1 MTFYETNIHAFAK
14 LIATKPQLFTNVS
27 PTELLHLV
35 NTYQDNPKALSEAIL
50 TWCQNRAPLPQTLTE
65 IRLTFPEPEA
75 FLLGKDLPD
84 KSKGE
89 AACVTLLK
97 NAIQTSLPAL
107 ATSQPP
113 QTATATTDT
122 KQHESN

>member
-27 PTELLHLV
+27 STELLHLV
-35 NTYQDNPKALSEAIL
+35 NTYQDNLKTLSEAIL
-50 TWCQNRAPLPQTLTE
+50 TWCQNRAPLHQTLTE

-75 FLLGKDLPD
+75 FLLGKNLPD
-84 KSKGE
+84 KPNGE
-89 AACVTLLK
+89 AACVTLLR

-107 ATSQPP
+107 TTSQPP
-113 QTATATTDT
+113 QTATATTDSQ
-122 KQHESN
+122 KNESN